1 VLEEFSA
8 RCTPAEAPSVA
19 RALSGFLA
27 RHGAT
32 PAAQQRTKTASW
44 LDELRRARS

>member
-19 RALSGFLA
+19 RAVSGFLA
-27 RHGAT
+27 QHGAT
-32 PAAQQRTKTASW
+32 PSRQQRTKTTAW
-44 LDELRRARS
+44 LDELRRATS